1 MTISRTIIIVL
12 LFTAMAGSVHAG
24 DRIWDPEP
32 GAKTEKQDAASIQKL
47 LDLELRAKFGAAAK
61 SNHLLT
67 TQAASDAGWGFV
79 ADHFTE
85 IDGNHDG
92 YASFDE
98 VQAFFDVR
106 SPLPA
111 ARARAAAKVQ
121 VVE

>member
-1 MTISRTIIIVL
+1 MTMSRTIIIAL

-32 GAKTEKQDAASIQKL
+32 GAKTQKQDARSIQKQ
-47 LDLELRAKFGAAAK
+47 LDGELRAKFDAAAK
-61 SNHLLT
+61 SRHLLT
-67 TQAASDAGWGFV
+67 AQAANDAGWGFA

-85 IDGNHDG
+85 IDRDHDG

-98 VQAFFDVR
+98 VQAFFDGR

-121 VVE
+121 IVE

>member
-1 MTISRTIIIVL
+1 MTISRTIIIAL
-12 LFTAMAGSVHAG
+12 LFTVTAGSGHAG
-24 DRIWDPEP
+24 DRMWHPKP
-32 GAKTEKQDAASIQKL
+32 GAKTQKQDAASIHKL
-47 LDLELRAKFGAAAK
+47 LDKELRAKFEAAAK

-67 TQAASDAGWGFV
+67 AQAANDAGWGFV
-79 ADHFTE
+79 ADQFAQ
-85 IDGNHDG
+85 IDVDHDG

-98 VQAFFDVR
+98 VQTFFDGR